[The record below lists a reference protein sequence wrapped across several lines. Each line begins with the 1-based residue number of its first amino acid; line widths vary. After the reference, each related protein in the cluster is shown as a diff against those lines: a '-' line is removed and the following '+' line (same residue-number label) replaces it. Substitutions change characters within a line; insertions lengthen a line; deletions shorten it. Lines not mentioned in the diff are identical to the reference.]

1 MHVNFGITES
11 SRSMVN
17 CGINWSVR
25 HLEIQMS
32 QMVLLIK
39 GLKIKFLSYY
49 TILDSIV
56 SIQLR
61 WQPLKPNYLNFG
73 ITESSRSM
81 VNCGINWSVGHL
93 EILLIKCL
101 KIKFL
106 SYYTILDSM
115 VSIQLKWQPL
125 KPKYLIF
132 WVPHTN
138 TNKCVPLFCITLHH
152 ILITFLYVPLFGIL
166 PIHEVY
172 IGSITTLIP
181 NKRSNCRQI

>member
-32 QMVLLIK
+32 QMV
-39 GLKIKFLSYY
+39 
-49 TILDSIV
+49 
-56 SIQLR
+56 
-61 WQPLKPNYLNFG
+61 P
-73 ITESSRSM
+73 
-81 VNCGINWSVGHL
+81 
-93 EILLIKCL
+93 LIKCL